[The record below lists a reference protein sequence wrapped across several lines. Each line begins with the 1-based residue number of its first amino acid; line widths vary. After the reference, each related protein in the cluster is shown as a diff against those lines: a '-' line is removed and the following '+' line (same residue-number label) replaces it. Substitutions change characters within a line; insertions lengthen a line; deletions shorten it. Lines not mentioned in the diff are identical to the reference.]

1 MVRFV
6 CAFTRSDNRSIF
18 AVHGHSGE
26 TYLRTLRSRPEAR
39 AIQNIQMN
47 STFSI
52 TEGLTPL
59 VLSVR
64 FCNADKAKLE
74 ALLESSVFFV
84 PTGSGIRRTIVQ
96 NMITICFNHNMRVLV
111 NHLRVRFIK
120 ENIGRKY
127 ITWAATVLIS
137 GDTSPQRG
145 KYAMILSPS
154 LKHSRG
160 GSRAG
165 PTAQK

>member
-111 NHLRVRFIK
+111 NHLRVRFIVSILK
-120 ENIGRKY
+120 SYYRFKLTGNKRKY
-127 ITWAATVLIS
+127 RKKIYHLGSYGPNIWRHIS
-137 GDTSPQRG
+137 T
-145 KYAMILSPS
+145 
-154 LKHSRG
+154 
-160 GSRAG
+160 AG
-165 PTAQK
+165 QVCYDSFP